1 MITTKSSHNKSAPFS
16 VPQEKSAAPLRDC
29 VRRAVDNYFEHLDG
43 HNTDGLFELV
53 ISEVEL
59 PLLQA
64 VMSHTNGN
72 QSRAAQVLG
81 MSRSTLR
88 KKLKHYAID

>member
-1 MITTKSSHNKSAPFS
+1 MITTKALQKNTSSFS
-16 VPQEKSAAPLRDC
+16 VPKDTSDAPLRDC
-29 VRRAVDNYFEHLDG
+29 VRRAVDSYFEQLDG
-43 HNTDGLFELV
+43 HHADSLYELV
-53 ISEVEL
+53 LCEVEL

-64 VMSHTNGN
+64 VMSHTKGN

>member
-1 MITTKSSHNKSAPFS
+1 MTSATTDAIRSSTFS
-16 VPQEKSAAPLRDC
+16 VPKEADGEPLSQC

-43 HNTDGLFELV
+43 HDADGLYELV
-53 ISEVEL
+53 IREVEK
-59 PLLQA
+59 PLLES
-64 VMSHTNGN
+64 VMMQTRGN

-88 KKLKHYAID
+88 KKLKIHSIE